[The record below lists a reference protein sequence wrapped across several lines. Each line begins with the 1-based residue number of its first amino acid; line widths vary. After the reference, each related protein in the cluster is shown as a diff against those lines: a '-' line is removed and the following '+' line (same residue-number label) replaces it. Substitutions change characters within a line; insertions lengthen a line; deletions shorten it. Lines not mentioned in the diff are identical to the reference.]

1 MEASIPFFSII
12 IPCFNS
18 APYIAHLL
26 QSIVDQH
33 LPKHDLEVILS
44 DDCSTEPYDKQVE
57 PFLDK
62 LNIKRVSTD
71 YNCCPGNTRQRG
83 VQHATG
89 QWICFAD
96 HDDEFLPDT
105 LPLVKEGI
113 IQHGFKYYV
122 KTTFHEIMR
131 DTRAIVQIVDAERGL
146 SWNHGKFYNRKNLW
160 QAYNIHFVKDLLSH
174 EDVAITAQVNSVMV
188 QNNLPE
194 GTLNIH
200 TYNWVKNPES
210 LSNRQY
216 YWKNETQRKRSFLEV
231 FYQDYLASTGWIYF
245 EKLKEEIIRIN
256 RKIDNKEELGQH
268 EQDYGFYLRD
278 MLFSTIEYA
287 YFYSE
292 SFLQEQGP
300 FFVRE
305 NFVAAGKL
313 VHYTLT
319 ILGMSINDIDNYMRA
334 NRNLWGNI
342 QKTSLIATGDIVLK
356 HGFAEWL
363 EQVLWMYYPSE
374 QDLKNLI

>member
-1 MEASIPFFSII
+1 MEVSIPFFSII

-62 LNIKRVSTD
+62 LNIRRVTTD

-83 VQHATG
+83 AENAIG
-89 QWICFAD
+89 EWLCFAD
-96 HDDEFLPDT
+96 HDDEFIPDT
-105 LPLVKEGI
+105 LALVKEGI
-113 IQHGFKYYV
+113 IQNGFKYYV

-131 DTRAIVQIVDAERGL
+131 DTREIVQVVSAQKGL

-188 QNNLPE
+188 QNHLPE
-194 GTLNIH
+194 GALDIH
-200 TYNWVKNPES
+200 TYNWIKNPQS

-216 YWKNETQRKRSFLEV
+216 YWKDETTRPRSFLEV

-245 EKLKEEIIRIN
+245 DKLYAEIAKIQEQEAKGEEVV
-256 RKIDNKEELGQH
+256 KDDEYLT
-268 EQDYGFYLRD
+268 YLRD

-292 SFLQEQGP
+292 SFLHEQGP
-300 FFVRE
+300 FFIRQ
-305 NFVAAGKL
+305 NFAAAGSL
-313 VHYTLT
+313 VYNTLT
-319 ILGMSINDIDNYMRA
+319 LLGMSIMDLSNFMHS

-342 QKTSLIATGDIVLK
+342 HQTSIIATGEIVLK
-356 HGFAEWL
+356 HGFEDWL
-363 EQVLWMYYPSE
+363 ELVLWMYYPPEIKQQS
-374 QDLKNLI
+374 